1 LFNLLI
7 IFNLVSGGYYADKM
21 DAIDSPAEYTA
32 LQGDIRVN
40 YNITSFLPAS
50 TRPSISTLKP
60 NVSSTFSRTKFTL
73 SLIEFVGNN
82 AELLVREASLYPETP
97 VGTAVFP
104 CGTVSHAGRYLFKI
118 FRTSPP
124 TKVLPLSKSPK
135 DKSPSPHQASPVLVA
150 RSRLM
155 LVTWPDVGFR
165 LPSLVDSYST
175 GANVTVSLTR
185 TQCAPFDAFKL
196 RSVFRVRALATNRTS
211 VSVDVTSLF
220 KSVEKTVYIPC
231 HAFGH
236 AGMYR
241 AEVGVWYP

>member
-1 LFNLLI
+1 ME
-7 IFNLVSGGYYADKM
+7 V
-21 DAIDSPAEYTA
+21 IDSPTQYTA

-40 YNITSFLPAS
+40 YNITSFLSGPG
-50 TRPSISTLKP
+50 K
-60 NVSSTFSRTKFTL
+60 SSKSNITSAFSHTKFTL

-104 CGTVSHAGRYLFKI
+104 CGTISHAGRYLFKI
-118 FRTSPP
+118 FRTFPP
-124 TKVLPLSKSPK
+124 RVLPMSARNKTTSP
-135 DKSPSPHQASPVLVA
+135 QTSPVLVA
-150 RSRLM
+150 RSRQM
-155 LVTWPDVGFR
+155 SVTWPDVGFK

-185 TQCAPFDAFKL
+185 TQCGPFDAFKL
-196 RSVFRVRALATNRTS
+196 RSEFRVRALATNRTS
-211 VSVDVTSLF
+211 VSVDVTSMF
-220 KSVEKTVYIPC
+220 KSVERAVYIPC

-241 AEVGVWYP
+241 AEVYCNCPCPSFTWLSYILTSIFVYSIAVRPLF